1 MQNFIDRSTL
11 PNYTALLAF
20 TTPAV
25 LAILLLAIKTLPAYA
40 GSAPD
45 VPAPTCVKWCGNET
59 ESSGSTP
66 SRKSSKPTHTPM
78 PTIDVGAMMD
88 AAQARKNKAKKAE
101 IEAAKAA
108 EAARLQH
115 DAKQRAALQ
124 AQQAEERKAI
134 LSMGDELKGV
144 TIKAPNTIT
153 LKPIPPATRSA
164 RSQLDCAA
172 SIKPDTDH
180 SDPGAESWENYTGN
194 CKPASPNI
202 PAVPAPTRVEN
213 QTDQLAKLQN
223 ALMQQITQKRE
234 TLTQLDQEIATRERE
249 VDQESLK
256 IANPDKPESDA
267 LRRAREALEKARADR
282 ARTMDELA
290 KLEQQE
296 QTSKNKQP
304 TSH

>member
-1 MQNFIDRSTL
+1 MQNFIDRSAS
-11 PNYTALLAF
+11 PNYTALLSFA
-20 TTPAV
+20 TPAV
-25 LAILLLAIKTLPAYA
+25 LAILLLAIKTHPAYA

-66 SRKSSKPTHTPM
+66 SRKPSKSTHTPM

-101 IEAAKAA
+101 IAAAKAA
-108 EAARLQH
+108 EAARLQQE
-115 DAKQRAALQ
+115 AKQRAALQ
-124 AQQAEERKAI
+124 AQQAEEHKAI

-153 LKPIPPATRSA
+153 LKPVPPAARSA

-194 CKPASPNI
+194 CKPASPSI
-202 PAVPAPTRVEN
+202 PAVPAPTRVES
-213 QTDQLAKLQN
+213 QSDQLAKLLDG
-223 ALMQQITQKRE
+223 LMHQITQKRE
-234 TLTQLDQEIATRERE
+234 TLTQMDQEIAAREQE
-249 VDQESLK
+249 VTQESLK
-256 IANPDKPESDA
+256 IVSPDKPESDA

-282 ARTMDELA
+282 ARTADELA

-296 QTSKNKQP
+296 RAAKNKP
-304 TSH
+304 STSY